1 LFLFLFYFIYFEL
14 VFWGNTQLLVH
25 GRWFS
30 PASSTTKTGRHDIAE
45 ILFITNVQYAVIFA
59 TLQEMDCPL
68 YATLEDVLHNCMPA
82 VIIPKKWAN
91 VTYLLHIYYIFD
103 RSK

>member
-1 LFLFLFYFIYFEL
+1 MIYNYSF
-14 VFWGNTQLLVH
+14 GQ
-25 GRWFS
+25 
-30 PASSTTKTGRHDIAE
+30 
-45 ILFITNVQYAVIFA
+45 FITNVQYAVNFA

-91 VTYLLHIYYIFD
+91 IKL
-103 RSK
+103 